1 MSQVTTQPTITLPAR
16 VRTRGAAL
24 LAAGLALVAATA
36 IVLILALDGG
46 SSSSQQTGGATARD
60 GFNTAVSSQSLLS
73 EGASSPDESHVA
85 AAVGSASAAS
95 TGPDESRIAASVAG
109 H

>member
-1 MSQVTTQPTITLPAR
+1 MSQVTTQPTITFPAR
-16 VRTRGAAL
+16 VRSHGAAL
-24 LAAGLALVAATA
+24 TAAVLALVAATA

-46 SSSSQQTGGATARD
+46 SSSQQTGGATARD
-60 GFNTAVSSQSLLS
+60 GFNTAVSSQSLLP

-95 TGPDESRIAASVAG
+95 TGPDESRVAAAVAG